1 MAIAAWALGA
11 AATLGAAVA
20 LLWAFQE
27 RAIFPVRH
35 AGVPP
40 VADGPW
46 QVGEV
51 DVPGHGA
58 VRFRFGEG
66 SGPVVLY
73 FHGNASSTV
82 MVSGY
87 GHFLVEA
94 GLVTVLASYP
104 GYSGNPGAPSEA
116 ALQATAEA
124 MERWARARWPGRP
137 LVAWGESI
145 GTHPASHL
153 AGLGRADAVVLDS
166 PFTSVA
172 DTAAKHFAFI
182 PGVRRLVRHRMDN
195 LAALRAM
202 PHSIPVL
209 VLVTAKDPVVPVAMG
224 ERIAAEV
231 PGAELLRS
239 PLTAHPVVLFDGAV
253 ARAAAAWAARRTAHG
268 TAPPGTAAP
277 GTAVPGADGPG

>member
-1 MAIAAWALGA
+1 MALAGWALGA
-11 AATLGAAVA
+11 AGAVAAAVA

-35 AGVPP
+35 SGVSPT
-40 VADGPW
+40 ADGPW
-46 QVGEV
+46 RVGAVE
-51 DVPGHGA
+51 VPGHGA
-58 VRFRFGEG
+58 VRFRFADGH
-66 SGPVVLY
+66 GPVVLY

-82 MVSGY
+82 MAGGY
-87 GHFLVEA
+87 TGFLLEA
-94 GLVTVLASYP
+94 GFAAVLASYP

-124 MERWARARWPGRP
+124 TERWARARWPGRP

-145 GTHPASHL
+145 GTHPAAHL
-153 AGLGRADAVVLDS
+153 AGLGRADALVLDS

-172 DTAAKHFAFI
+172 EAAVRHFPWI
-182 PGVRRLVRHRMDN
+182 PGVQQLVRHRMDN

-202 PHSIPVL
+202 PRRIPVL

-231 PGAELLRS
+231 PGAALLRS
-239 PLTAHPVVLFDGAV
+239 PLAAHPVVVFDGEA
-253 ARAAAAWAARRTAHG
+253 ARAAAGWVLERTVVSPLG
-268 TAPPGTAAP
+268 LEPRTP
-277 GTAVPGADGPG
+277 

>member
-1 MAIAAWALGA
+1 MGLAGWLLGSA
-11 AATLGAAVA
+11 GAFAAAVA

-35 AGVPP
+35 AAVPP
-40 VADGPW
+40 TAQGPW

-51 DVPGHGA
+51 ELPGHGA
-58 VRFRFGEG
+58 VRFRYADGA
-66 SGPVVLY
+66 GPVVLY

-82 MVSGY
+82 AASGY
-87 GHFLVEA
+87 AGFLLDA
-94 GLVTVLASYP
+94 GLVAVLASYP
-104 GYSGNPGAPSEA
+104 GYSANPGAPSEA

-124 MERWARARWPGRP
+124 MEAWARARWPGRP

-145 GTHPASHL
+145 GTHPAAHL
-153 AGLGRADAVVLDS
+153 AGLGRADALVLDS

-172 DTAAKHFAFI
+172 DAAAKHFPWV

-202 PHSIPVL
+202 PRRIPAL
-209 VLVTAKDPVVPVAMG
+209 VLVTAKDPVVPVVMG

-231 PGAELLRS
+231 PGAEMLRS
-239 PLTAHPVVLFDGAV
+239 PLTAHPVAVFDGEV
-253 ARAAAAWAARRTAHG
+253 ARAAAAWAKAVVSPLGLEPRT
-268 TAPPGTAAP
+268 P
-277 GTAVPGADGPG
+277 

>member
-1 MAIAAWALGA
+1 MGFAGWALGA
-11 AATLGAAVA
+11 AATVAAAVA

-35 AGVPP
+35 QGVPP
-40 VADGPW
+40 TEDGPW
-46 QVGEV
+46 RVGEV
-51 DVPGHGA
+51 EVPGHGA
-58 VRFRFGEG
+58 IRFRFADGP
-66 SGPVVLY
+66 GPVALY
-73 FHGNASSTV
+73 FHGNASSTLAA
-82 MVSGY
+82 SGY
-87 GHFLVEA
+87 AGFLREA
-94 GLVTVLASYP
+94 GLVTVFASYP

-124 MERWARARWPGRP
+124 MEAWARARWPGRP

-153 AGLGRADAVVLDS
+153 AGLGRADALVLDS

-172 DTAAKHFAFI
+172 DAAAWHFPWI

-202 PHSIPVL
+202 PRRIPVL
-209 VLVTAKDPVVPVAMG
+209 VLVTAKDPVVPVTMG

-231 PGAELLRS
+231 PGAELRRS
-239 PLTAHPVVLFDGAV
+239 PLAAHPVAVFDGDA
-253 ARAAAAWAARRTAHG
+253 ARAAAAWAAEARFHRD
-268 TAPPGTAAP
+268 PM
-277 GTAVPGADGPG
+277 